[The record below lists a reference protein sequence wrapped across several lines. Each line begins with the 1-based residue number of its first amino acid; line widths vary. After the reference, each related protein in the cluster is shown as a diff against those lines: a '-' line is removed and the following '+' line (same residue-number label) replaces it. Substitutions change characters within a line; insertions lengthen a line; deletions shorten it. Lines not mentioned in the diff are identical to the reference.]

1 MFFTPIIIVLSATS
15 IVLSW
20 LVYHQKQAMDAQK
33 TALEATRATV
43 EALKAQSDLRIEP
56 LKETINSKEGAIQ
69 ALQAQLSAAAE
80 RKALAEDKLKSNQ
93 EQLNQLL
100 AELPSE
106 LARLIRAEVD
116 KERTVTLQ
124 IAGNLFYN
132 AGYYT
137 GVANLGALILQVQV
151 LAFARHEKKNLEAKQ
166 FAITVAVEYMK
177 DSVLLLNRERRLAL
191 ERSVE
196 LIGGPN
202 VKIPVVLLDQLA
214 QLSAIDKV
222 VSDSGLSINA
232 DAVELSSMKG
242 FPVDLR

>member
-1 MFFTPIIIVLSATS
+1 MVLG
-15 IVLSW
+15 W

-33 TALEATRATV
+33 AALEATKATV
-43 EALKAQSDLRIEP
+43 EALKGQSDLRIDP
-56 LKETINSKEGAIQ
+56 LKETIISKEGAIQ
-69 ALQAQLSAAAE
+69 ALQAQLAAAAE

-106 LARLIRAEVD
+106 LGRLIRAEVD

-137 GVANLGALILQVQV
+137 GVANLAGLILQVQV

-177 DSVLLLNRERRLAL
+177 DSVLFLNRERRLAL
-191 ERSVE
+191 EGCVE
-196 LIGGPN
+196 LIRGPN
-202 VKIPVVLLDQLA
+202 IKIPAVLLDQLG
-214 QLSAIDKV
+214 QLSAIDKMAAE
-222 VSDSGLSINA
+222 SGLSIDA
-232 DAVELSSMKG
+232 DAIELSSMTG
-242 FPVDLR
+242 FPVDLS